1 MTHPASTDAVVAAVL
16 VLMGNTVSAILIHPT
31 ARAANAVACALSAA
45 VLIATQTQT
54 YHRHRNVMAV
64 MYRLV
69 REGVGEGGTEVGG
82 GGAPRLPQT
91 THSFAPPPCPPTG
104 HPRPV
109 PDFRFRFNALPE
121 LAAHAPHRQGVD
133 R

>member
-1 MTHPASTDAVVAAVL
+1 MTHPASTDAAVAAL
-16 VLMGNTVSAILIHPT
+16 MVLMGNTVSAILIHPT

-91 THSFAPPPCPPTG
+91 THSFAPPPLPAHRSSPSCPRFPF
-104 HPRPV
+104 PV
-109 PDFRFRFNALPE
+109 
-121 LAAHAPHRQGVD
+121 
-133 R
+133 